1 MQQGNQDKVVAIA
14 PGRGGLGAVQRGQ
27 LISRLREQLR
37 DALMQRIRVMLENVD
52 DAFFARADKAESNQQ
67 QALYFEA
74 MREIR
79 LKRSSIEGDFVA
91 GVLKEFERS
100 LSPGIRNRAQADGSG
115 GEGELSLVETDEL
128 EQRLATDGMAGKAK
142 RLYSE
147 DLYLIGQRLAALGSQ
162 TAPSAEDD
170 IAIGPRTVCEAFN
183 EAAAVLE
190 MSIQPKLVL
199 YKLFDRFV
207 VGELGDV
214 YGGFNLTLREAGLLP
229 NLRVEDHSGGRNGR
243 GSARRPRGGAPVGGS
258 GNSAQG
264 GNDYYEDE
272 GNDELAAALQAF
284 LGSVRGQGGMPGG
297 GYGYGGGA
305 PVMVSGHELV
315 GALTQLQQAAHAA
328 GGVGAAAPLAPNML
342 KDELRQAVGAGGAGT
357 QAFTPVDENTIDIVA
372 MLFDFI
378 FEDPALPEPFKGLI
392 ARLQIPMVKVALI
405 DRSFLTR
412 KHHPARRLLN
422 LMAHAGI
429 GWTPGAGQGA
439 EDLFARV
446 EQMVNRVVDEFED
459 DTQIFEKVLADF
471 ESHLDSEEH
480 AAQERESAEAEQAMR
495 RENREIGR
503 VVASAAIDQVL
514 VGSRIPDAVE
524 TFLRGSW
531 RDLMAGIYASSGS
544 ESKPWMKTLNIAS
557 TLVWSLMPKE
567 TDEARAQLLDTLPN
581 ILRALRD
588 GMEKLNVPAEKREA
602 LFACLALEH
611 SRLARVARVATR
623 PAPEPMPVESRHAAA
638 APSPDAGAGAE
649 AVPAVGSGLESA
661 SEPLPAVSMD
671 ADALPSVD
679 RAEEVLATPEPELDQ
694 KSFMARK
701 TDEINRMIAEGRF
714 RGSEAVTP
722 NLGDESGEVVLDEF
736 MDCAESL
743 EEGTW
748 LDWTDANGL
757 EQRIKLS
764 WRSIIS
770 NKYFF
775 VNRQGMKVVEMTPQ
789 ALATELRE
797 TRARIIEDAPVVDRA
812 LISALDSLKQTDG

>member
-1 MQQGNQDKVVAIA
+1 MQQGNQDKVVAIT

-37 DALMQRIRVMLENVD
+37 DSFMQRIRVMLENVD
-52 DAFFARADKAESNQQ
+52 DAFFARADKAENNQQ

-74 MREIR
+74 MREVR
-79 LKRSSIEGDFVA
+79 LKRKSIEGDFVA

-100 LSPGIRNRAQADGSG
+100 LTPGIRHRTENDRSG
-115 GEGELSLVETDEL
+115 GSEAELSLVETDEL
-128 EQRLATDGMAGKAK
+128 EERLATDGMAGKAK

-162 TAPSAEDD
+162 TAPSSDDD
-170 IAIGPRTVCEAFN
+170 IAIGPRTVCEAFS
-183 EAAAVLE
+183 EAASVLE

-214 YGGFNLTLREAGLLP
+214 YAGFNLILREAGLLP
-229 NLRVEDHSGGRNGR
+229 NLRGEDHAGGGGSNRRRSPGRHGGTSAER
-243 GSARRPRGGAPVGGS
+243 GSTPSQPEGG
-258 GNSAQG
+258 
-264 GNDYYEDE
+264 YYEDD

-284 LGSVRGQGGMPGG
+284 LGSVRGQGGGTAAGG

-305 PVMVSGHELV
+305 PMMVSGHELV
-315 GALTQLQQAAHAA
+315 GALTQLQQTN
-328 GGVGAAAPLAPNML
+328 GSGAPLAANIL
-342 KDELRQAVGAGGAGT
+342 KDELRQVVGAGGVDGQ

-378 FEDPALPEPFKGLI
+378 FEDPSLPEPFKGLI
-392 ARLQIPMVKVALI
+392 ARLQIPMLKVALI
-405 DRSFLTR
+405 ERSFLTR

-422 LMAHAGI
+422 LMTHAGI
-429 GWTPGAGQGA
+429 GWTPDGGQGS
-439 EDLFARV
+439 EDLFSRV
-446 EQMVNRVVDEFED
+446 EQMVARVVDEFED

-471 ESHLDSEEH
+471 ESYLDSEEH
-480 AAQERESAEAEQAMR
+480 TAQERESAAAEQAMR

-503 VVASAAIDQVL
+503 AVASAAIDQVL
-514 VGSRIPDAVE
+514 VGSRIPGVVE
-524 TFLRGSW
+524 DFLRGPW
-531 RDLMAGIYASSGS
+531 RDLMAGIYAGAGS
-544 ESKPWMKTLNIAS
+544 ESKSWMKALNIAS
-557 TLVWSLMPKE
+557 TLVWSLMPKD

-588 GMEKLNVPAEKREA
+588 GMEKLNVPAENRET
-602 LFACLALEH
+602 LFACLAREH
-611 SRLARVARVATR
+611 SRLARISRAVPRSNAGVAREVPPELSRDEAAELVA
-623 PAPEPMPVESRHAAA
+623 PP
-638 APSPDAGAGAE
+638 
-649 AVPAVGSGLESA
+649 
-661 SEPLPAVSMD
+661 VSMQH
-671 ADALPSVD
+671 
-679 RAEEVLATPEPELDQ
+679 ATPQDAAEREDDNLTALFGEEQAVEDSVAAEPELDQ

-722 NLGDESGEVVLDEF
+722 NLGDGDGEVVLDEF
-736 MDCAESL
+736 LECAESL
-743 EEGTW
+743 EESTW
-748 LDWTDANGL
+748 LDWTDANGH

-770 NKYFF
+770 GKYFF
-775 VNRQGMKVVEMTPQ
+775 VNRQGMKVVEMTAH

-797 TRARIIEDAPVVDRA
+797 MRARIIEDAPVVDRA
-812 LISALDSLKQTDG
+812 LISALDSLKQAEN

>member
-1 MQQGNQDKVVAIA
+1 MQQGNQDKVVAIV
-14 PGRGGLGAVQRGQ
+14 PVRGGLGAVQRGQ

-100 LSPGIRNRAQADGSG
+100 LTPGSRNRVQAG
-115 GEGELSLVETDEL
+115 GGDDEGELSLVETDEL

-214 YGGFNLTLREAGLLP
+214 YGGFNLMLREAGLLP
-229 NLRVEDHSGGRNGR
+229 NLRVEEHSGGRSRR
-243 GSARRPRGGAPVGGS
+243 GSAGSPRGGASVGGN

-284 LGSVRGQGGMPGG
+284 LGSVRSQGRGPGG
-297 GYGYGGGA
+297 GYGYAGGA
-305 PVMVSGHELV
+305 PMIVSGHELV

-328 GGVGAAAPLAPNML
+328 DSGVVPLAPDML
-342 KDELRQAVGAGGAGT
+342 KDELRQAVGAGGTGT

-392 ARLQIPMVKVALI
+392 ARLQIPMVKVALL

-429 GWTPGAGQGA
+429 GWMPGAGQGA
-439 EDLFARV
+439 EDLLARV

-471 ESHLDSEEH
+471 EPHLDSEEH

-514 VGSRIPDAVE
+514 VGSRVPDAVE
-524 TFLRGSW
+524 TFLRGPW

-544 ESKPWMKTLNIAS
+544 ESTPWMKALNIAS

-611 SRLARVARVATR
+611 SRLARIARR
-623 PAPEPMPVESRHAAA
+623 PAPEPMPAESRHAVA
-638 APSPDAGAGAE
+638 APFSDAAAGAE
-649 AVPAVGSGLESA
+649 AVPSVGSGLESV
-661 SEPLPAVSMD
+661 SGPLPAVSVD
-671 ADALPSVD
+671 TDTDVLSSVD
-679 RAEEVLATPEPELDQ
+679 RTEEVLATPEPELDQ

-701 TDEINRMIAEGRF
+701 TDEIKRMIAEGRF

-812 LISALDSLKQTDG
+812 LISALDSLKQTEG

>member
-1 MQQGNQDKVVAIA
+1 MQQGNQDKVVAIT

-52 DAFFARADKAESNQQ
+52 DAFFARADRAESNQQ

-74 MREIR
+74 MREVR
-79 LKRSSIEGDFVA
+79 LKRKSIEGDFVA

-100 LSPGIRNRAQADGSG
+100 LTPGVRNRVQADASGG

-128 EQRLATDGMAGKAK
+128 EERLATDGMAGKAK

-147 DLYLIGQRLAALGSQ
+147 DLYLIGQRLAALGSH
-162 TAPSAEDD
+162 TAPSAADD
-170 IAIGPRTVCEAFN
+170 IAIGPRTVCVAFS
-183 EAAAVLE
+183 EAASVLE

-229 NLRVEDHSGGRNGR
+229 NLRVDDHSGGGNARR
-243 GSARRPRGGAPVGGS
+243 SARRQRGGTATPGAGGS
-258 GNSAQG
+258 SQG
-264 GNDYYEDE
+264 GSDYYEDE

-284 LGSVRGQGGMPGG
+284 LGSVRGQGAPGG

-305 PVMVSGHELV
+305 QVVVSGHDLV
-315 GALTQLQQAAHAA
+315 GALTQLQQTA
-328 GGVGAAAPLAPNML
+328 GGGAGAPLAANML
-342 KDELRQAVGAGGAGT
+342 KDELRHAVGDGSGAGA

-429 GWTPGAGQGA
+429 GWTPDAGPAA
-439 EDLFARV
+439 EELFAHV

-503 VVASAAIDQVL
+503 AVASAAIDQVL

-524 TFLRGSW
+524 AFLRGPW

-544 ESKPWMKTLNIAS
+544 ESKPWMKSLNIAS

-567 TDEARAQLLDTLPN
+567 TDEARAQLLDTLPI

-588 GMEKLNVPAEKREA
+588 GMEKLNVPGEKREA

-611 SRLARVARVATR
+611 SRLARVSRAAAQPMR
-623 PAPEPMPVESRHAAA
+623 APEKSTHAAA
-638 APSPDAGAGAE
+638 PTPAAGADVGAARPEDGGPEAATEQVFAADAE
-649 AVPAVGSGLESA
+649 AA
-661 SEPLPAVSMD
+661 SVMP
-671 ADALPSVD
+671 VD
-679 RAEEVLATPEPELDQ
+679 GQPQEFPGTPEPELDQ

-722 NLGDESGEVVLDEF
+722 NLGDDSGEVVLDEF
-736 MDCAESL
+736 LDCAESL

-748 LDWTDANGL
+748 LDWTDANGH

-770 NKYFF
+770 GKYFF

-789 ALATELRE
+789 ALAVELRE

-812 LISALDSLKQTDG
+812 LISALDSLKQTEE

>member
-1 MQQGNQDKVVAIA
+1 MQQGNQDKVVAIT

-37 DALMQRIRVMLENVD
+37 DAFMQRIRVMLENVD

-74 MREIR
+74 MREVR
-79 LKRSSIEGDFVA
+79 LKRKSIEGDFVA

-100 LSPGIRNRAQADGSG
+100 LTPGVRHRAESDRSG

-128 EQRLATDGMAGKAK
+128 EERLATDGMAGKAK

-162 TAPSAEDD
+162 PAPSSDDD
-170 IAIGPRTVCEAFN
+170 ISIGPRTVCEAFS
-183 EAAAVLE
+183 EAASVLE

-229 NLRVEDHSGGRNGR
+229 NLRVDDHS
-243 GSARRPRGGAPVGGS
+243 RGGSVRGAPRRHRGDLPSGGS
-258 GNSAQG
+258 GG
-264 GNDYYEDE
+264 GSYGGSDYYEDDT
-272 GNDELAAALQAF
+272 NDELAAALQAF
-284 LGSVRGQGGMPGG
+284 LGSVRGQGGGVAPGG
-297 GYGYGGGA
+297 GYAYGGGA
-305 PVMVSGHELV
+305 QVAVSGRELV
-315 GALTQLQQAAHAA
+315 GALTQLQQTA
-328 GGVGAAAPLAPNML
+328 GGGAVAPLAANML
-342 KDELRQAVGAGGAGT
+342 KDELRQAVGVGGVGA
-357 QAFTPVDENTIDIVA
+357 QAFAPVDENTIDIVA

-378 FEDPALPEPFKGLI
+378 FEDPSLPEPFKGLI

-429 GWTPGAGQGA
+429 GWTPDAGQAA

-446 EQMVNRVVDEFED
+446 EQMVNRVVNEFED

-471 ESHLDSEEH
+471 EAHLDSEEH

-503 VVASAAIDQVL
+503 AVASAAIDQVL
-514 VGSRIPDAVE
+514 VGSRIPQVVE
-524 TFLRGSW
+524 DFLRGPW

-567 TDEARAQLLDTLPN
+567 TDEARAQLLDTLPS

-588 GMEKLNVPAEKREA
+588 GMDKLNLPAEKREA

-611 SRLARVARVATR
+611 SRLARVSRSVTERSQAASADDAQPSTPPVVRGGGDTASARGGLESGAEPVPETSAGTSM
-623 PAPEPMPVESRHAAA
+623 PAAEQTQDMPAA
-638 APSPDAGAGAE
+638 AP
-649 AVPAVGSGLESA
+649 
-661 SEPLPAVSMD
+661 
-671 ADALPSVD
+671 
-679 RAEEVLATPEPELDQ
+679 PELDQ

-736 MDCAESL
+736 QDCAESL

-748 LDWTDANGL
+748 LDWTDANGH

-770 NKYFF
+770 GKYFF
-775 VNRQGMKVVEMTPQ
+775 VNRQGMKVVEMTPH
-789 ALATELRE
+789 ALAAELRE
-797 TRARIIEDAPVVDRA
+797 ARARIIEDAPVVDRA
-812 LISALDSLKQTDG
+812 LISALDSLKQTDE